1 MRQPMD
7 VLHNNT
13 HESFSLNEEGA
24 MVVSSDGVD
33 FSSSLSID
41 KKRADSYLI
50 LALVDQLSSYIEPNE
65 PSKPAKF
72 LLGHLVRRKLIP
84 EHMALDFEMD
94 ITGNR
99 KAFKVLISQLTGE
112 MSDHFSRSDSNALLR
127 YHNTQKQNT
136 RNEANNIGS
145 IPKKVLLDVTP
156 NIPRFRLDF
165 KVIQTLGKGGF
176 GQVYKAQ
183 HNVDGKIYAIKR
195 VSMKDKKPACSAV
208 REVKILA
215 NLVHPNIVRYHNC
228 WLEADFPRK
237 RRIHNQKLRE
247 LKNNSRSSD
256 RSNPQDS
263 FSMSSYSNS
272 TVDNDDLEI
281 VFEHSIG
288 NSRIEDNQK
297 AIPYSDK
304 SEPVYSSSFP
314 ESNSLS
320 SHFSKPMAQVEPYR
334 QPQCGLILNIQ
345 MQCCDTD
352 LAQKLRKRSEISV
365 PENLKLMRDLLAGL
379 EYLHA
384 NNIIHRDIKPSN
396 LFLDKDS
403 LQIGDVGL
411 ARYNLLD
418 AEGCGFTN
426 PRQNGLSEDE
436 HWNSLLF
443 ADDLTRSVGTFLYAA
458 PEMSGNS
465 KIYHCSSDIFSCG
478 IVMFELFNMFGTNM
492 ERIEN
497 LQAIR
502 KGEVPPDF
510 ERDYPEAAEMV
521 FFMTSTD
528 PNNRPTASD
537 LLRHPFF
544 SKQGEKT
551 MEQAELVIKQLGA
564 QLEKVKKRLETERS
578 ISRQLR
584 LQLSDFRT
592 KCTCNAS
599 RGNIEEIF
607 NKIEDVR

>member
-1 MRQPMD
+1 MD

-65 PSKPAKF
+65 PAKPAKF

-84 EHMALDFEMD
+84 EHMALDFEND
-94 ITGNR
+94 ITGHR
-99 KAFKVLISQLTGE
+99 KAFKVLISQLTVE

-136 RNEANNIGS
+136 RTETTC

-165 KVIQTLGKGGF
+165 KIIQTLGKGGF

-195 VSMKDKKPACSAV
+195 VSMKDKIPACTAV

-247 LKNNSRSSD
+247 LKNHSRSSE
-256 RSNPQDS
+256 RSRTQDS
-263 FSMSSYSNS
+263 FDISSIGYQ
-272 TVDNDDLEI
+272 TPDNDDLEI

-288 NSRIEDNQK
+288 SSRIEDNRK

-304 SEPVYSSSFP
+304 SSEPVYSSSFP

-320 SHFSKPMAQVEPYR
+320 SHFPKPMAPVEPYR

-345 MQCCDTD
+345 MRCCDTD
-352 LAQKLRKRSEISV
+352 LAQKLRKRTEVNV
-365 PENLKLMRDLLAGL
+365 PENLKLMRDLLSGL

-396 LFLDKDS
+396 LFLDKDT

-418 AEGCGFTN
+418 ADGRGFT
-426 PRQNGLSEDE
+426 RQNGITEDE
-436 HWNSLLF
+436 HWNSLLL

-478 IVMFELFNMFGTNM
+478 IVMFELFNLFDTNM
-492 ERIEN
+492 ERIEI
-497 LQAIR
+497 LQAVR

-510 ERDYPEAAEMV
+510 ERDFPEASEMV
-521 FFMTSTD
+521 FAMIRPD

-544 SKQGEKT
+544 SKEKEKT
-551 MEQAELVIKQLGA
+551 MEQAELVIKQLSA
-564 QLEKVKKRLETERS
+564 QLEKVKKRLEAERS

-584 LQLSDFRT
+584 VLLSDLRT
-592 KCTCNAS
+592 NCACHAS

-607 NKIEDVR
+607 NKIEDIR

>member
-1 MRQPMD
+1 MD

-50 LALVDQLSSYIEPNE
+50 LALVDELSSYIVPNE
-65 PSKPAKF
+65 PSEPAKF

-94 ITGNR
+94 ISGHR
-99 KAFKVLISQLTGE
+99 KAFKVLISQLTVE

-127 YHNTQKQNT
+127 YHNTQKQNNRIET
-136 RNEANNIGS
+136 NK

-165 KVIQTLGKGGF
+165 KIIQTLGKGGF

-183 HNVDGKIYAIKR
+183 HNVDGKMYAIKR
-195 VSMKDKKPACSAV
+195 VSMKDKKPACTAV

-228 WLEADFPRK
+228 WLEADFQRK
-237 RRIHNQKLRE
+237 RRTHNQKLRE
-247 LKNNSRSSD
+247 LKNNSRSSERTSTRD
-256 RSNPQDS
+256 
-263 FSMSSYSNS
+263 SYSTSLSGYNNHS

-288 NSRIEDNQK
+288 SSKIEDNRK
-297 AIPYSDK
+297 AIPFSDK
-304 SEPVYSSSFP
+304 SSEPVYSSSFP

-320 SHFSKPMAQVEPYR
+320 SHFPKPLAPVEPYR

-352 LAQKLRKRSEISV
+352 LAQKLKKRANINVS
-365 PENLKLMRDLLAGL
+365 ENLKLMRDLLSGL
-379 EYLHA
+379 VYLHA

-396 LFLDKDS
+396 LFLDKDT

-418 AEGCGFTN
+418 ADGSGFTK
-426 PRQNGLSEDE
+426 PRQNGLTEDE

-465 KIYHCSSDIFSCG
+465 KIYQCSSDIFSCG
-478 IVMFELFNMFGTNM
+478 VVMFELFSLFDTNM
-492 ERIEN
+492 ERIET
-497 LQAIR
+497 LQAMR
-502 KGEVPPDF
+502 KGEIPPDF
-510 ERDYPEAAEMV
+510 ERDYPDAAEMV
-521 FFMTSTD
+521 FAMTRPD
-528 PNNRPTASD
+528 PNHRPSASD

-544 SKQGEKT
+544 SKEKEKT
-551 MEQAELVIKQLGA
+551 MEQAELVNKQLRT
-564 QLEKVKKRLETERS
+564 QLDRVTRRMELERS

-584 LQLSDFRT
+584 LQLSDFKNT
-592 KCTCNAS
+592 CVCNAS
-599 RGNIEEIF
+599 RNIEEIF
-607 NKIEDVR
+607 NKVEDVR